1 MPEINTGT
9 QLCAVIGNPV
19 EHSLSPAMHNAAYEA
34 AGLDYVYLAFHIE
47 DVKAF
52 LTGLK
57 AMPSFRGVS
66 VTIPHKRAVMQ
77 HLDHIEPMA
86 ARVGSVNTLT
96 HEDGKLVGST
106 TDGPGTLRAFAEA
119 GLDLSGKRILFMG
132 TGGAVR
138 AVAFAM
144 AEMVSPEHLTL
155 LGRTPQNVSALVAE
169 IQEKTGASISGGN
182 LQKDVK
188 ETCGTHDIIVQ
199 GTPVGMYPNPGESV
213 VPPEALRPE
222 HVVFDM
228 VYRPQRTKLIEDAE
242 AAGCQVIYGLEML
255 ANQAELQF
263 ERWTATPVPPGIMRQ
278 ALVDALAQEK

>member
-1 MPEINTGT
+1 MPEISTHT
-9 QLCAVIGNPV
+9 KLCAVIGNPV
-19 EHSLSPAMHNAAYEA
+19 EHSLSPAMHNAAYAA

-47 DVKAF
+47 DVKSF

-77 HLDHIEPMA
+77 YLDDIGPMA
-86 ARVGSVNTLT
+86 ARVGSVNTIT
-96 HEDGKLVGST
+96 QEDGKLTGTT

-119 GLDLSGKRILFMG
+119 GIDLSGKRILFTG

-144 AEMVSPEHLTL
+144 AQTVSPEHLTL
-155 LGRTPQNVSALVAE
+155 LGRTPQNVNTLVEE
-169 IQEKTGASISGGN
+169 IREKTGASISGGG
-182 LQKDVK
+182 LEEDIAGA
-188 ETCGTHDIIVQ
+188 CGKHEVIVQ
-199 GTPVGMYPNPGESV
+199 GTPVGMHPHPGQSV
-213 VPPEALRPE
+213 VPPKALRSD

-228 VYRPQRTKLIEDAE
+228 VYRPQRTKLIEDAH

-263 ERWTATPVPPGIMRQ
+263 ERWMAQPAPKGVMRQ
-278 ALVDALAQEK
+278 ALVDALAQSP

>member
-9 QLCAVIGNPV
+9 KLCAVIGNPV

-34 AGLDYVYLAFHIE
+34 AGLDYVYLAFRIE
-47 DVKAF
+47 NVKGF

-66 VTIPHKRAVMQ
+66 VTIPHKLAVMQ
-77 HLDHIEPMA
+77 FLDHIEPMA

-119 GLDLSGKRILFMG
+119 GVNLSGKRILFTG

-144 AEMVSPEHLTL
+144 AEMASPEHLTL

-182 LQKDVK
+182 LESDITTACAEHDV
-188 ETCGTHDIIVQ
+188 IVQ
-199 GTPVGMYPNPGESV
+199 GTPVGMYPNAGESV
-213 VPPEALRPE
+213 VPSQVLRPD
-222 HVVFDM
+222 HIVFDM

-278 ALVDALAQEK
+278 ALVEALAQRD